1 MGREKIISSRKLVNF
16 RLLNAQVRMLDTASK
31 SLGKSKTA
39 VVEEAISY
47 YLNMLHLQGVI

>member
-1 MGREKIISSRKLVNF
+1 MGREKIISSRKLVAF
-16 RLLNAQVRMLDTASK
+16 RLLNAQVRLLDTTSK
-31 SLGKSKTA
+31 ALGKSRTA